1 MIELA
6 LVVLPIAAAGLFAW
20 WDRRRRRDLRWTGV
34 TPGEQPLDHD
44 PQTSAIS
51 TADANRVTVRFT
63 PPDGMTPGM
72 AGTIIDGSADRRD
85 VAATLIDL
93 AVRGYLVLHA
103 ERPTSTQGKAM
114 KVRWRLTR
122 TDQEATELERHEQ
135 ILLDGIPQRA
145 PGVLVNELPPNLLS
159 RAQDALREDSV
170 AHGWHAPH
178 RALTPRR
185 VAVGLVVG
193 IVIAVGYGVAQMS
206 PPAMALAIG
215 LAVAAA
221 GLAFL
226 RTSSSR
232 TAAGTAARVQAR
244 GFERYLATA
253 KAHQIR
259 LEEAQDLFSRFLPWA
274 IAFGVADRWA
284 KTFAEA
290 AAYGHAAGVD
300 AAFDLQWLDGL
311 DLIGSVADVGG
322 DVMHALDIDG
332 IGALQTIGDLASNVD
347 EAGSLLGD
355 ALGGITDGLGD
366 LVGGLFDAF

>member
-1 MIELA
+1 M
-6 LVVLPIAAAGLFAW
+6 
-20 WDRRRRRDLRWTGV
+20 
-34 TPGEQPLDHD
+34 
-44 PQTSAIS
+44 
-51 TADANRVTVRFT
+51 
-63 PPDGMTPGM
+63 
-72 AGTIIDGSADRRD
+72 
-85 VAATLIDL
+85 
-93 AVRGYLVLHA
+93 
-103 ERPTSTQGKAM
+103 
-114 KVRWRLTR
+114 
-122 TDQEATELERHEQ
+122 
-135 ILLDGIPQRA
+135 
-145 PGVLVNELPPNLLS
+145 
-159 RAQDALREDSV
+159 
-170 AHGWHAPH
+170 
-178 RALTPRR
+178 
-185 VAVGLVVG
+185 G
-193 IVIAVGYGVAQMS
+193 IVIAVGYGVARMS

-253 KAHQIR
+253 EAHQIR